1 VNWIDNHPE
10 SQCERVVNSRG
21 FRNSAV
27 FSPLIV
33 RPARFVSAVLE
44 TLRRTV
50 MLAAAVLFPERRM
63 VKQSRGLGFV
73 AVLSGLWLA
82 VSCVEATAA
91 EPAATIRLDLMW
103 RTQGFANPE
112 SAALSADRSFLY
124 VTNVNGEGAA
134 KDGNGFIARVG
145 LDGRMLDRDWARGL
159 NAPKGVMLRGGSL
172 YIADIDEMVVIDAG
186 SGAVTRRVP
195 APGALFLN
203 DLAFA
208 PDGRVLIADSQNA
221 RIYAIRSDTAEVW
234 AEGALLD
241 SINGLYAEPGRLI
254 VTTMAGRLLAIDY
267 RTRSISVLA
276 EGLGDA
282 DGVAPLGHGN
292 YLVSEWPGMMHV
304 VGADGAHRTL
314 MDSRAEKIYLN
325 DFLLV
330 DDVLYQP
337 NWEPGTV
344 TAYRVIRQ

>member
-1 VNWIDNHPE
+1 
-10 SQCERVVNSRG
+10 
-21 FRNSAV
+21 
-27 FSPLIV
+27 
-33 RPARFVSAVLE
+33 
-44 TLRRTV
+44 
-50 MLAAAVLFPERRM
+50 
-63 VKQSRGLGFV
+63 
-73 AVLSGLWLA
+73 
-82 VSCVEATAA
+82 
-91 EPAATIRLDLMW
+91 
-103 RTQGFANPE
+103 
-112 SAALSADRSFLY
+112 
-124 VTNVNGEGAA
+124 
-134 KDGNGFIARVG
+134 
-145 LDGRMLDRDWARGL
+145 MLDRDWARGL

-172 YIADIDEMVVIDAG
+172 YVADIDEMVVIDAG
-186 SGAVTRRVP
+186 SGAVTRRVA

-234 AEGALLD
+234 AEDALLD

-267 RTRSISVLA
+267 QSRSISVLA

-282 DGVAPLGHGN
+282 DGIAPLGHGN
-292 YLVSEWPGMMHV
+292 YLVSEWPGLMHV
-304 VGADGAHRTL
+304 VGADGTHRTV

-344 TAYRVIRQ
+344 TAYRVIRQGP